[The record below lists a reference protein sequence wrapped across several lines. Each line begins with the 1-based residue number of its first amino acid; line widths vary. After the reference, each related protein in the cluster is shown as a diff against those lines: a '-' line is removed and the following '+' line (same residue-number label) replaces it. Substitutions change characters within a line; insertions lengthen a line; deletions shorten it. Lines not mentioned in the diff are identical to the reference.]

1 MEALHLLGL
10 RNPDGDS
17 YDYEIAEWVS
27 DARTRIAQSDIRVS
41 SLRQVLT
48 WTTRICHTLLNNR
61 CLLRSRQSGCGRLF
75 CRRISAILLWGVT
88 AFVLVS
94 ALNGV
99 LNSSYAQPPSHY
111 QELEQILSSSAVS
124 GRGNVHRERVFIAA
138 NIIDAKLI
146 KGAWGR
152 SLLSLVD
159 MLGEKNVFVSI
170 YENDSGTDTRDALHE
185 LQQQLPCP
193 YACLL
198 LYVL

>member
-10 RNPDGDS
+10 RNPDDNS
-17 YDYEIAEWVS
+17 YDYEIAEWVP

-48 WTTRICHTLLNNR
+48 WTTRICHTLLKNR

-75 CRRISAILLWGVT
+75 CRRISATLLWGVT

-94 ALNGV
+94 VLNGV
-99 LNSSYAQPPSHY
+99 LNPSYAQPPSHY
-111 QELEQILSSSAVS
+111 QELEQILSSSTVS
-124 GRGNVHRERVFIAA
+124 GRGNVHREGVFIAA

-159 MLGEKNVFVSI
+159 MVGEKNFFVSI
-170 YENDSGTDTRDALHE
+170 YEQR
-185 LQQQLPCP
+185 
-193 YACLL
+193 Y
-198 LYVL
+198 